1 MPIRASA
8 DTKYLYYPVFHRVIQ
23 HSADG
28 GKTLPTR
35 VASSTKGPFD
45 FSDAISASAVTLQ
58 LKAGNGEWLNAII
71 NLSSPAPAGG
81 ITSVTASELVSAIN
95 ATELGIDLLYLTTE
109 GGDQL
114 ITESSDLL
122 VCSTTAWR
130 AEVET
135 VTNFLKLFVST
146 PGDLVYVQVR
156 GEVAEL
162 TGIMAQIFKG
172 DTQSAIGVTAAMK
185 SGERISTTDS
195 TGMTT
200 SVLARAYR
208 TGSVPILVDTAM
220 SKELRQAIE
229 GGTLITVSAYEAK
242 QYNPPGPESFQPV
255 VSLEAFFAIFAKNDN
270 RSNAPIGY
278 LWNRYDSCKGTCGD
292 IVGDRNAQ
300 YWSYLFE
307 AVPYRDP
314 VTGISE
320 LTDEHSQEL
329 TPAEYAALDVFNV

>member
-1 MPIRASA
+1 MPIRATA
-8 DTKYLYYPVFHRVIQ
+8 ETKYLYYPVFHRVIQ

-28 GKTLPTR
+28 GKALPTR
-35 VASSTKGPFD
+35 VVSSTKGPFN
-45 FSDAISASAVTLQ
+45 FSSAVSPSAVTLQ
-58 LKAGNGEWLNAII
+58 LKAGNGDWLNATV

-95 ATELGIDLLYLTTE
+95 ATELGIDLFYLTTE
-109 GGDQL
+109 SGDQL
-114 ITESSDLL
+114 ITESGDLL
-122 VCSTTAWR
+122 ACSTVAWQS
-130 AEVET
+130 EVEST
-135 VTNFLKLFVST
+135 TNFLKLFITT
-146 PGDLVYVQVR
+146 PGTLAYVQVR
-156 GEVAEL
+156 GEVADL

-172 DTQSAIGVTAAMK
+172 DTQKAFGVTQKMK
-185 SGERISTTDS
+185 GSESLDTTDS

-200 SVLARAYR
+200 SAVARAYR
-208 TGSVPILVDTAM
+208 KGSSPLLIDTAM
-220 SKELRQAIE
+220 SKELRAAIE
-229 GGTLITVSAYEAK
+229 GGSLITVPGYTAK
-242 QYNPPGPESFQPV
+242 QYDPPGPESFQPV

-270 RSNAPIGY
+270 RSTAPIGY

-314 VTGISE
+314 VTGIQE

-329 TPAEYAALDVFNV
+329 TVAEYAALDVFNV